1 MKTKK
6 LASDAVLG
14 AMCAVL
20 GAISLDMGSIKIT
33 FESLPVLI
41 AAFMFGPLDGMA
53 VGGIGT
59 LIYQLLK
66 YGVTITTPL
75 WILPYVLCGLFV
87 GMYAKKYSFNLSW
100 KQSSAAIFL
109 SGFMVLLLN
118 TLSLYIDSR
127 IFGYYTPAFIYGALV
142 PRIIIWL
149 LKAAVF
155 SAFLPGLIKTLK
167 KAEHI

>member
-1 MKTKK
+1 M
-6 LASDAVLG
+6 DAVLA

-20 GAISLDMGSIKIT
+20 GAVSVDMGNMKIT

-41 AAFMFGPLDGMA
+41 AALMFGGIDGLA

-66 YGVTITTPL
+66 YGITVTTPL

-87 GMYAKKYSFNLSW
+87 GMYAKKHNFDLSW
-100 KQSSAAIFL
+100 KQTCLAVVL
-109 SGFMVLLLN
+109 SGIMVLALN
-118 TLSLYIDSR
+118 TFSLYVDSH

-142 PRIIIWL
+142 PRTIICIV
-149 LKAAVF
+149 KAMAF
-155 SAFLPGLIKTLK
+155 SAFLPGLIKTLR
-167 KAEHI
+167 KAVHI